1 VTKIR
6 KRTVNESVLIDL
18 GNQFNSLDD
27 NDPTSSKRIFLKKIL
42 NEVGKKRFS
51 RIYIIKILV
60 DIV

>member
-1 VTKIR
+1 MTKIR